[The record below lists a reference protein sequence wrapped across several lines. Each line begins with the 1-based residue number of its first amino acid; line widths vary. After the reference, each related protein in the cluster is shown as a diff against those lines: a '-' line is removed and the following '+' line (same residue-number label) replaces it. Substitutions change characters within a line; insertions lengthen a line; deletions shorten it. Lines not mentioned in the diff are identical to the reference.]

1 MKDFEVM
8 EPAERLWDFFVTSFH
23 AADIAD
29 PLPSFDAQADLAAVR
44 EVMNRRGYV
53 VAGIRED
60 GLVTRHLH
68 RQDTATDEIA
78 GPDPIRPEQTVH
90 GEMPLHLV
98 IGRLA
103 DEPFLFV
110 RTLGEVNGVIHPAGV
125 EKPPGR
131 MWLFGMVTLLDMRA
145 TVAISLVYA
154 NQPWREHLA
163 PGRLAKA
170 EALHAERLRR
180 GHPCRLE
187 ECLQLSDK
195 VQLLARNGHF
205 CSVTQVE
212 SRRQFKIRVKE
223 LESLRNN
230 LAHAQDL
237 VPHDWPIIMTLATD
251 LDRMLLRPRLQ
262 MLRDEVIAASDP
274 RGPAVT
280 SP

>member
-1 MKDFEVM
+1 VNAQELV

-29 PLPSFDAQADLAAVR
+29 PLLSFDAETDPAVVRTAMDNRDL
-44 EVMNRRGYV
+44 V
-53 VAGIRED
+53 VAGIREG
-60 GLVTRHLH
+60 GLVTRY
-68 RQDTATDEIA
+68 RWVDATAPA
-78 GPDPIRPEQTVH
+78 GQGDAPPIRPEQVVH
-90 GEMPLHLV
+90 GETPLHLV

-110 RTLGEVNGVIHPAGV
+110 RTLGEVNGVIHPAGI

-145 TVAISLVYA
+145 SVAIDLVYA
-154 NQPWREHLA
+154 DQTWREHIA

-170 EALHAERLRR
+170 EELRAERLRR

-205 CSVTQVE
+205 CTVTQVK
-212 SRRQFKIRVKE
+212 SRRQFKARVKE

-237 VPHDWPIIMTLATD
+237 VPHDWPIIVALATE

-262 MLRDEVIAASDP
+262 KLRDEAAASLAP
-274 RGPAVT
+274 AGPAVT
-280 SP
+280 TP